1 MASVQQQ
8 RDESNARLDRIEIKI
23 DQMSDAIISLA
34 RAEEKIITITEICKQ
49 QGEQLLILI
58 NRVDSLDKLVREN
71 AATVNIINKLFWI
84 VIAGAATAITGMLVI
99 P

>member
-34 RAEEKIITITEICKQ
+34 RAEEKIITIVF
-49 QGEQLLILI
+49 LLI
-58 NRVDSLDKLVREN
+58 
-71 AATVNIINKLFWI
+71 
-84 VIAGAATAITGMLVI
+84 G
-99 P
+99 